1 MRASRAYRIL
11 LIVCTG
17 GMLFQATGSCKNQAI
32 DMLLSDVL
40 PSVATALVN
49 GVLSSL
55 VSGAAT

>member
-17 GMLFQATGSCKNQAI
+17 GMLFQTTGSCKNQAI